1 MTSRER
7 VLTAIAH
14 REPDRIPIDFGAT
27 SVTGMH
33 VSTVAA
39 LRDYYGLERRP
50 VKVHESL
57 QMLGLIEEDL
67 QQTLGIDVQGM
78 LGRTTTFG
86 FPVRDWKPWRM
97 YSGLEV
103 LVPGD
108 FNTTV
113 DSNGD
118 TLIYPQGD
126 TSAAPSGRMPAG
138 GHFFDVIVRQERFD
152 EDHLDPSDNLE
163 EYGPVD
169 PEALEYFS
177 QATRTARATGR
188 AVIASFGGTGFGD
201 IAHVP
206 GPALKHP
213 KGIRDIAEWYMSTT
227 SRRGYIH
234 QIFSAQCD
242 FAIANLQKTYQAVGG
257 NTDIV
262 FICGTDFG
270 TQSSTFCSVST
281 FRDLYFPYYKR
292 VNDWVHANTPWKT
305 FKHSCGSV
313 VRFIDSFIEAG
324 FDILNPVQC
333 SAAGMDP
340 ETLKSKYGDRV
351 VFWGGGV
358 DTQHVLPF
366 GTAEEVR
373 EQVLRRCEIF
383 ARGGGFVFNTIHNIQ
398 ADTPVENIVAMF
410 DAVNE
415 FNGQRSGH
423 AATRST
429 V

>member
-1 MTSRER
+1 MTARER
-7 VLTAIAH
+7 VLTTLSH
-14 REPDRIPIDFGAT
+14 REPDRIPIDFGTT

-50 VKVHESL
+50 VKVQECL
-57 QMLGLIEEDL
+57 QMLGLIEADL
-67 QQTLGIDVQGM
+67 QQALGIDVEGM
-78 LGRTTTFG
+78 LGRKTNFG
-86 FPVRDWKPWRM
+86 FPIRDWKPWRLN
-97 YSGLEV
+97 SGLDV

-113 DSNGD
+113 DANGD

-126 TSAAPSGRMPAG
+126 TSVAPSGRMPAG
-138 GHFFDVIVRQERFD
+138 GHFFDVIVRQEPFD
-152 EDHLDPSDNLE
+152 DENLNPSDNLE

-169 PEALEYFS
+169 PVALEYFAH
-177 QATRTARATGR
+177 ATRTARATGR
-188 AVIASFGGTGFGD
+188 AVVASFGGTGFGD

-242 FAIANLQKTYQAVGG
+242 YAIANLERIYAVVGD
-257 NTDIV
+257 NIDIA

-270 TQSSTFCSVST
+270 TQSSTFCSVNT

-292 VNDWVHANTPWKT
+292 VNDWIHAHTPWKT

-340 ETLKSKYGDRV
+340 EVLKSKYGDRV

-366 GTAEEVR
+366 GSPQEVR
-373 EQVLRRCEIF
+373 EQVLRRCDIF

-398 ADTPVENIVAMF
+398 AGTPVENIVAMF

-415 FNGQRSGH
+415 FNGERSGN
-423 AATRST
+423 AATRRA